1 MNCDPCNYSCETCSG
16 GNVNDCDSCDSNDK
30 RTLNVNKCECDPGYA
45 EEAQVCELCHY
56 SCLTCSGIDVN
67 ECDTCDIAE

>member
-1 MNCDPCNYSCETCSG
+1 M
-16 GNVNDCDSCDSNDK
+16 
-30 RTLNVNKCECDPGYA
+30 NVNKCECDPGYA